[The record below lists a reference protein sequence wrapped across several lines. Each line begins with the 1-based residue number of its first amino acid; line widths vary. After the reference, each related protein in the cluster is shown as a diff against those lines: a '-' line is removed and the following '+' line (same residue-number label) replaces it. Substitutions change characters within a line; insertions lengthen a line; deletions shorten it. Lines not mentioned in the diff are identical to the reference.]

1 MPPPVSRLQLAVV
14 SPFIDKRHGTERCVA
29 EQIVRLSHIYE
40 IHLYSSSVRDIPL
53 ENIIW
58 HRVPILPG
66 PEVLR
71 FLCWLAANAVLRW
84 KDRLRGL
91 RPAATYSPGP
101 NCLAPDVAS
110 VHALFARLRRMP
122 TDLSNASGSSTSLL
136 RQIHR
141 RIYYWVAERA
151 ERAVYSN
158 SRVKLAA
165 VSSRTANDL
174 RSLFGRGEG
183 VSVIYHGVETTR
195 FSPERRSTGR
205 AASRKSL
212 GVADDSIAILLIGND
227 WGKKGLTTLIA
238 ARAQLRDERLKIM
251 VVGSDSAGDADPN
264 VKRANAAGWLTVHP
278 VRDDVEF
285 YYAAADVYASPSL
298 EDAFALP
305 VLEAMACGLPVV
317 TSSAAGVS
325 EIIHH
330 GEDGFVLENPRDA
343 KQLSGYIAQLSGD
356 AALREK
362 IGQAAART
370 AANYTWDRNAEQL
383 RALIEQVISQR

>member
-1 MPPPVSRLQLAVV
+1 MPPPGRKPQLVVV
-14 SPFIDKRHGTERCVA
+14 SPFIDKQHGTERCVA
-29 EQIVRLSHIYE
+29 EQIQRLSHFYE
-40 IHLYSSSVRDIPL
+40 IHIYSSNVRNIPL

-58 HRVPILPG
+58 HRVPIPPG
-66 PEVLR
+66 PEALR
-71 FLCWLAANAVLRW
+71 FLCWLAANAFLRW

-91 RPAATYSPGP
+91 RPAATYTPGP
-101 NCLAPDVAS
+101 NCLAPDVVS

-122 TDLSNASGSSTSLL
+122 KDLSNASVPSTSLL
-136 RQIHR
+136 RQVHR

-158 SRVKLAA
+158 SNVKLAA
-165 VSSRTANDL
+165 VSSRTGNDL

-183 VSVIYHGVETTR
+183 VSVIYHGVERAR
-195 FSPERRSTGR
+195 FSAERRSTAR
-205 AASRKSL
+205 AEARKLL
-212 GVADDSIAILLIGND
+212 GLADDSIAILLIGND
-227 WGKKGLTTLIA
+227 WGKKGLTTLIT
-238 ARAQLRDERLKIM
+238 ARAQWLDARLKIM
-251 VVGSDSAGDADPN
+251 VVGSDSASDADPD
-264 VKRANAAGWLTVHP
+264 VKGAKDNGWLTVHP
-278 VRDDVEF
+278 IRDDVEF

-343 KQLSGYIAQLSGD
+343 RELSGYIALLSGD
-356 AALREK
+356 VALREK